1 MKIKTIFAASI
12 IAVFTT
18 SANAAT
24 LFGVV
29 VNEAVTSYDLD
40 DQGFTDWARFSGS
53 LTAEVEKAGSS
64 IITSTLVQTGVLKTF
79 NTSHTFVQ
87 GTSNDNTT
95 VATSSTSAG
104 LEGSLTASFGLLAG
118 NDYQIKLYGRVVNAG
133 GNRADVRMTAIFDG
147 ATEITDAPRT
157 FSLAG
162 GAYVYMLNLTDVTVD
177 DTLTIALTNFNQGTD
192 LTAGNISVR
201 IGAVGVTQITAIP
214 EPTTTALLGLGG
226 LALILRRRK

>member
-1 MKIKTIFAASI
+1 MKIETIFAASI

-29 VNEAVTSYDLD
+29 VNEAVTSFDLD
-40 DQGFTDWARFSGS
+40 DQGFTDWARFTGS
-53 LTAEVEKAGSS
+53 ITAEVEKAGSS
-64 IITSTLVQTGVLKTF
+64 IITSALAQTGLLKTF
-79 NTSHTFVQ
+79 TTSHTFDQ
-87 GTSNDNTT
+87 GTDNDNTT
-95 VATSSTSAG
+95 VATSSTSTG

-133 GNRADVRMTAIFDG
+133 DRADVQMTAIFDG
-147 ATEITDAPRT
+147 ATETTDAPRT
-157 FSLAG
+157 FSLVG
-162 GAYVYMLNLTDVTVD
+162 GAYVYTLDLTNVTVD

-192 LTAGNISVR
+192 PTAGNISVR
-201 IGAVGVTQITAIP
+201 IGAVGVTQTTAIP